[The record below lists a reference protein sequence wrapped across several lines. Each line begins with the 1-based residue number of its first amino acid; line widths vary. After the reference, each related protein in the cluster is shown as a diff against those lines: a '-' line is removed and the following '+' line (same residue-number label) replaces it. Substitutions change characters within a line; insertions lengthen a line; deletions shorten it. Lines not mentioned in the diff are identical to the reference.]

1 MHGRRLRADLASAM
15 AGGGGALSVADRLC
29 RACVELLA
37 VDGAAISVLHKG
49 ATRGTFGSSGALGRR
64 LDEFQ
69 FTFGEGPCVDAV
81 RSGGPVLVGDIGDPA
96 EERWPAFGRAA
107 LRSGIRAVFAL
118 PVAVARTPVGALDLF
133 SRKPGGLSADRLEG
147 GLWAAELAALPLLD
161 LMATDVDWTAAGETQ
176 DGWEQLA
183 SLQRVEVYQAT
194 GMIIAE
200 LEVDPAEAL
209 IRLRA
214 YAYARGLTA
223 SEAAWAI
230 VERRIVLDGDS
241 WEPREDDEGTGPAW

>member
-1 MHGRRLRADLASAM
+1 MDGRQLRADLASVL
-15 AGGGGALSVADRLC
+15 AGGGGALSAADRLC

-37 VDGAAISVLHKG
+37 VDGAAISLLHKG
-49 ATRGTFGSSGALGRR
+49 ATRGTFGSSGELGRR

-69 FTFGEGPCVDAV
+69 FTFGEGPCLDAV
-81 RSGGPVLVGDIGDPA
+81 SSGSPILVGDIGDEE

-107 LRSGIRAVFAL
+107 LRSGVRAVFAL
-118 PVAVARTPVGALDLF
+118 PVAVASTPIGALDLF
-133 SRKPGGLSADRLEG
+133 SRQPGPLSAARLEG

-161 LMATDVDWTAAGETQ
+161 LMTADIDWTAAGESE
-176 DGWEQLA
+176 DGWEQLT

-200 LEVDPAEAL
+200 LDVDPAEAL

-223 SEAAWAI
+223 SEVAWAM

-241 WEPREDDEGTGPAW
+241 WEPRENEGGSGPAW